1 MSANKVLSVLWDYFV
16 MSVGT
21 FLYVT
26 AWTSFMTPH
35 EVVSGGLT
43 GLCAVIQLGTGIPI
57 SASFI
62 VLNTILLLLGSWVLG
77 SGFGIRTIYAIGFS
91 TFLFWLM
98 PHFPAL
104 ESVPGN
110 VMWVSE
116 KWMIPA
122 IGGFME
128 AVGIGMIFLKGGS
141 TGGTD
146 VIALIINKFFP
157 ISVGT
162 LYLLQDTIIVSTVLL
177 IPGKNLQDILY
188 AFIAMITFSTV
199 VDFILLGRKATVQ
212 VLIFSKK
219 NDEIADYMIHNLN
232 RGVTAIK
239 SVGWYTKEDKNVLL
253 LLIRKTELPDVTA
266 AVKEIDNGAFMS
278 VSQASSVFGEGFDEM
293 KTGLPLKKNKNRGS
307 LNQ

>member
-1 MSANKVLSVLWDYFV
+1 MNVLWDYIV
-16 MSVGT
+16 ISIGT
-21 FLYVT
+21 LLYVA

-62 VLNTILLLLGSWVLG
+62 VLNSLLLLLGSWVLG
-77 SGFGIRTIYAIGFS
+77 SGFGIRTIYAIGLS
-91 TFLFWLM
+91 TFLFWLL
-98 PHFPAL
+98 PKFPVL
-104 ESVPGN
+104 ESVPGS
-110 VMWVSE
+110 VIYVSE
-116 KWMIPA
+116 KFMIPA

-128 AVGIGMIFLKGGS
+128 AVGISMIFRKGGS

-146 VIALIINKFFP
+146 VIALIINKFWP
-157 ISVGT
+157 ISIGT
-162 LYLLQDTIIVSTVLL
+162 LYLIQDTIIISTVLL

-188 AFIAMITFSTV
+188 AYIAMITFSTV
-199 VDFILLGRKATVQ
+199 VDFILLGQKATVQ

-219 NDEIADYMIHNLN
+219 NDEIADYMIHNMN

-253 LLIRKTELPDVTA
+253 LLIRKTELADVTQ
-266 AVKEIDNGAFMS
+266 AVKEIDHGAFMS
-278 VSQASSVFGEGFDEM
+278 VSQASSVYGEGFDEM
-293 KTGLPLKKNKNRGS
+293 KTGLPSKKNKNRGS
-307 LNQ
+307 INQ